1 MDASINGTGEGYV
14 VPDLFVD
21 ASLVCVSR
29 NLGAHLI
36 TVNFLICKLEKI
48 FRISRSNAEKRRQW
62 RGTESNG
69 SDFPLPA
76 RTFVPSPL
84 RETSPGNT

>member
-14 VPDLFVD
+14 VPDLFGD

-29 NLGAHLI
+29 NLGANLI
-36 TVNFLICKLEKI
+36 TDNFLICKMEKM
-48 FRISRSNAEKRRQW
+48 ISKSNTEKQRQW

-69 SDFPLPA
+69 SAFLCQ
-76 RTFVPSPL
+76 
-84 RETSPGNT
+84 